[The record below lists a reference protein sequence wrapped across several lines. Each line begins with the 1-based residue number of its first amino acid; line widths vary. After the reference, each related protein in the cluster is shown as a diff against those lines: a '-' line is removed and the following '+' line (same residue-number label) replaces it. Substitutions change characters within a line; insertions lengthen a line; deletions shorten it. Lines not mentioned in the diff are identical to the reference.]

1 MKGPLVTPE
10 MDDRHI
16 LGIIFGM
23 TSAQALYVAHD
34 LKLFSVLADAPLS
47 LAELAAR
54 LGLRPRPVQAL
65 VSICCAQK
73 LLRLDAQELYVLSEV
88 SRRFLLPESP
98 TYMGAILDQGLRNP
112 ELASFASLKASLLT
126 DAPQVYGGDD
136 LFETNAQ
143 KEEQARAFTRC
154 MHGKSMAAA
163 TAWPHVIDLGGHR
176 KLLDIGGGSGAHSI
190 GVVSCWPHVRA
201 TVYDRPLVCQVA
213 EEFID
218 ASGLRER
225 INTVHGDMWHDPL
238 PEADIHFYSDIFHDW
253 PPEKCQFLVE
263 KSYTAMDHGGRIII
277 HEMLFNDTKTG
288 PLSVA
293 AYNVRMM
300 QWTQGQ
306 QFSGGELRNLLKAVG
321 FREIEVLPTGFGD
334 WRMVTGVKGA
344 PSR

>member
-1 MKGPLVTPE
+1 MKDPLVTPE

-54 LGLRPRPVQAL
+54 LSLRPRSVQAL

-73 LLRLDAQELYVLSEV
+73 LLRLDAQGLYVLSEV
-88 SRRFLLPESP
+88 ARRFLLPESP
-98 TYMGAILDQGLRNP
+98 TSMGAILDQGLRNP
-112 ELASFASLKASLLT
+112 ELSSFASLKESLLT
-126 DAPQVYGGDD
+126 DAPQVYGGND
-136 LFETNAQ
+136 LFETNEQ

-154 MHGKSMAAA
+154 MHSKSMAAA
-163 TAWPHVIDLGGHR
+163 IAWPHVIDLSGYQR
-176 KLLDIGGGSGAHSI
+176 LLDIGGGSGAHSI
-190 GVVSCWPHVRA
+190 GVVSCWPHLQA

-213 EEFID
+213 EEFIAANSFRD
-218 ASGLRER
+218 R
-225 INTVHGDMWHDPL
+225 INTVHGDMWHDRL

-263 KSYTAMDHGGRIII
+263 KSYAEMDHGSRIII

-300 QWTQGQ
+300 QWTRGQ
-306 QFSGGELRNLLKAVG
+306 QFSGGELRNLLAAVG
-321 FREIEVLPTGFGD
+321 FQEIEVLPTGFGD
-334 WRMVTGVKGA
+334 WQMVTGVKVD
-344 PSR
+344 PSC

>member
-1 MKGPLVTPE
+1 MKDPLVTPA

-54 LGLRPRPVQAL
+54 LSLRPRSVQAL

-73 LLRLDAQELYVLSEV
+73 LLRLDARGRYELSEV
-88 SRRFLLPESP
+88 SRKFLLQESS

-112 ELASFASLKASLLT
+112 ELSSFASLKESLLT
-126 DAPQVYGGDD
+126 DAPQVYGGND

-154 MHGKSMAAA
+154 MHSKSMAAA
-163 TAWPHVIDLGGHR
+163 TAWPHVIDLSGHR
-176 KLLDIGGGSGAHSI
+176 RLLDIGGGSGAHSI
-190 GVVSCWPHVRA
+190 GVVSCWPHLQA

-213 EEFID
+213 EEFIVD
-218 ASGLRER
+218 NGLQDR
-225 INTVHGDMWHDPL
+225 INTVHGDMWQDPF
-238 PEADIHFYSDIFHDW
+238 PAADLHFYSDIFHDW
-253 PPEKCQFLVE
+253 PPEKCQFLAG
-263 KSYTAMDHGGRIII
+263 KSYAEMDDGGRIIL

-306 QFSGGELRNLLKAVG
+306 QFSGGELRNLLESVC
-321 FREIEVLPTGFGD
+321 FREIEVVPTGFGD
-334 WRMVTGVKGA
+334 WQMVTGVKVV
-344 PSR
+344 PSC